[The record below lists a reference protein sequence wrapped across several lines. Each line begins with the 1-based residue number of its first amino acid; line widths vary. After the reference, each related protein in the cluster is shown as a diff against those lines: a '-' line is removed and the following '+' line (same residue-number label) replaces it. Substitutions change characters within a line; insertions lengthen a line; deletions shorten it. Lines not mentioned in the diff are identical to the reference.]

1 MNHDKS
7 YIYNGFYFEFFTKI
21 EVNNFTIKTLNFYRK
36 DDNLRYQLKNFH
48 YELYIE
54 NYLKLKFGCWVKES
68 QIPEETI
75 TYLFDEEFELI
86 SIELV
91 DIFDRVNEIKNI
103 VILED
108 SFSFETHK
116 FNSFLIDESSHCMQN
131 LILNEFKCDS
141 INSNR
146 IIFGYNVKYKS
157 GEIREVY
164 CKIDGLEIIYPSF
177 VNINFL
183 KLNPNIISLTGFV
196 KINNYSVWDYDD
208 FLDIIGINE
217 TMCFEFKISD
227 ISKVSYKIDREPLKM
242 MNNTKLKFVEF
253 KRDKIG
259 WTCNFIEEYE

>member
-21 EVNNFTIKTLNFYRK
+21 EVNDFTIKTLNFYRK

-75 TYLFDEEFELI
+75 AYLFDEEFELI
-86 SIELV
+86 SIEIV
-91 DIFDRVNEIKNI
+91 DIFDRVSEIKNI
-103 VILED
+103 IILED

-141 INSNR
+141 INLNR
-146 IIFGYNVKYKS
+146 FIFGYNVKYKS
-157 GEIREVY
+157 GDIREVY

-208 FLDIIGINE
+208 FLDIIGMNE

-259 WTCNFIEEYE
+259 WICNFIEEYE